1 MKRKGADATITLWR
15 NNALMLTSRYQ
26 APAKLKNPYEIPFI

>member
-1 MKRKGADATITLWR
+1 MRPPLRKRKGADATITLWR

-26 APAKLKNPYEIPFI
+26 APAKLKNP